1 MNENLNNIYNE
12 TNEITFNKIK
22 GSKISQ
28 DIAKPLKL
36 IKTNRA
42 ECQHIKDDDNFN
54 IEDFIVDD
62 FFNNEKAINLRKK
75 ENIIHEKE
83 RNKIFSN
90 FMQVVKWLKRESK
103 NEEEIINDKN
113 DKKNLF
119 NFFT

>member
-75 ENIIHEKE
+75 ENKIREKE

-119 NFFT
+119 NFIK

>member
-62 FFNNEKAINLRKK
+62 FFKFYAGGKMAQKRIQKRR
-75 ENIIHEKE
+75 
-83 RNKIFSN
+83 RNY
-90 FMQVVKWLKRESK
+90 
-103 NEEEIINDKN
+103 
-113 DKKNLF
+113 
-119 NFFT
+119 

>member
-62 FFNNEKAINLRKK
+62 FFNNEKAIKLMIKMIKKIYLILLNRMNL
-75 ENIIHEKE
+75 ILIY
-83 RNKIFSN
+83 
-90 FMQVVKWLKRESK
+90 
-103 NEEEIINDKN
+103 
-113 DKKNLF
+113 
-119 NFFT
+119 

>member
-83 RNKIFSN
+83 RNKI
-90 FMQVVKWLKRESK
+90 KT
-103 NEEEIINDKN
+103 
-113 DKKNLF
+113 KKKLLMIKMIKKIYLILLNRMNLILIY
-119 NFFT
+119 